1 MGTNHPIESEHPNE
15 TMTTPVLQAV
25 DLSRS
30 VGDKKLVD
38 GVSLDIF
45 QGSVMAI
52 VGPSGAGKSSFLR
65 LLNRLDEP
73 TAGTVYLQGT
83 DYRTIPPRKLRERV
97 GMVMQA
103 PYLFPGS
110 VAENIRFGPLQRGEV
125 LADERIE
132 RLLERVG
139 LGGYEGRDTHY
150 LSGGEAQRVSL
161 ARTLANSPD
170 VLLLDEPTS
179 ALDDAAEQGVE
190 ELLLHI
196 IQEEHLTCVIVTHDM
211 AQAARLAKQAA
222 LLEGGRLLRVG
233 DVEEIIH
240 A

>member
-1 MGTNHPIESEHPNE
+1 MEDNHQTREDTVPI
-15 TMTTPVLQAV
+15 LQTVNLGREVGNKKIV
-25 DLSRS
+25 DNIN
-30 VGDKKLVD
+30 
-38 GVSLDIF
+38 LDVF

-52 VGPSGAGKSSFLR
+52 VGTSGAGKSSFLR

-73 TAGTVYLQGT
+73 TSGTVYLQGT
-83 DYRTIPPRKLRERV
+83 DYRSILPRKLRERV

-103 PYLFPGS
+103 PFLFPGTI
-110 VAENIRFGPLQRGEV
+110 AENICYGPRQRGEE
-125 LADERIE
+125 LPHERIE
-132 RLLERVG
+132 MLLERVG
-139 LGGYEGRDTHY
+139 LGGYENQDIQH

-179 ALDDAAEQGVE
+179 ALDDAAERGVE

-196 IQEEHLTCVIVTHDM
+196 IQEERLTCLIVTHDM
-211 AQAARLAKQAA
+211 AQAVRLAKQAV
-222 LLEGGRLLRVG
+222 LIEEGRLVRVG
-233 DVEEIIH
+233 AVEEVIH